1 MTSDLPPKQLSMVIT
16 AEQARRMPEPGLPPG
31 YELRAY
37 RPGDEDSW
45 VDAINTGEFYGVWD
59 RAHFE
64 EYIRGPERMEGS
76 RLVVRD
82 RQVVAATFASIEEDA
97 PELGRLDFVVS
108 RPEYRGLGLG
118 RVVCTEVV
126 RGLIEKGYDSVV
138 LYTDDWR
145 KPAIGLYLSMGF
157 EPRMDR
163 EDMPERWER
172 IRAKLAWSRLRPD
185 GSRFAIPEV
194 S

>member
-1 MTSDLPPKQLSMVIT
+1 
-16 AEQARRMPEPGLPPG
+16 MPEPVLPPG
-31 YELRAY
+31 YELRGY
-37 RPGDEDSW
+37 RQGDEDSW
-45 VDAINTGEFYGVWD
+45 GDAINTGEFYGVWD

-76 RLVVRD
+76 RLVAKD
-82 RQVVAATFASIEEDA
+82 GQVVAATIASAEDYA
-97 PELGRLDFVVS
+97 AKLGRVDYVVS

-126 RGLIEKGYDSVV
+126 RHLIEKGYANVV

-145 KPAIGLYLSMGF
+145 LPAIGLYLSMGF

-172 IRAKLAWSRLRPD
+172 IRAKLA
-185 GSRFAIPEV
+185 
-194 S
+194 

>member
-1 MTSDLPPKQLSMVIT
+1 MSSDLPRKQLSMVIT
-16 AEQARRMPEPGLPPG
+16 AEQARRMPEPALPPG
-31 YELRAY
+31 YELLAY
-37 RPGDEDSW
+37 RPGYKDSW
-45 VDAINTGEFYGVWD
+45 IETINTGEFGSLWD
-59 RAHFE
+59 RGYFE
-64 EYIRGPERMEGS
+64 EYIRGPERMECS
-76 RLVVRD
+76 RLVVTD
-82 RQVVAATFASIEEDA
+82 GQVVAATFASVEESA
-97 PELGRLDFVVS
+97 PEVARVDFVVS
-108 RPEYRGLGLG
+108 RPEFHGLGLG
-118 RVVCTEVV
+118 RAVCTEVV
-126 RGLIEKGYDSVV
+126 RVLIEKGYPNVV

-145 KPAIGLYLSMGF
+145 LPAIGLYLSMGF

>member
-1 MTSDLPPKQLSMVIT
+1 MRSDLPRKQLRMVIT
-16 AEQARRMPEPGLPPG
+16 AEQARRMPEPALPPG
-31 YELRAY
+31 YELLAY
-37 RPGDEDSW
+37 RPGYKDSW
-45 VDAINTGEFYGVWD
+45 IETINTGEFGSLWD
-59 RAHFE
+59 RGYFE
-64 EYIRGPERMEGS
+64 EYIRGPERMECS
-76 RLVVRD
+76 RLVVTD
-82 RQVVAATFASIEEDA
+82 GQVVAATIASA
-97 PELGRLDFVVS
+97 RKRARARTGGLRRQSPRV
-108 RPEYRGLGLG
+108 RGLGLG

-126 RGLIEKGYDSVV
+126 RHLIEKGYANVV

-145 KPAIGLYLSMGF
+145 LPAIGLYLSMGF